1 MKKRLRRFVTILL
14 VLTLAVSFSLPVQA
28 APVIK
33 TITFTNR
40 YASMIFYGAPVPDP
54 LNAGQYRLPV
64 TVVWDLGVPFSLSSG
79 NSTFSYKFVAPSGSF
94 TYSYGSGAVSPSPFN
109 VRYAVGPAPS
119 VSTVDDL
126 VSIKSGYG
134 SLYLSPGDYYL
145 YYVASFVVTV
155 KSNLFPYSSDFRL
168 TSSGRGFQYELLRT
182 GSQDVTSIDISD
194 QTAALEQATEKQ
206 TDTLTNGYDNTGMN
220 ADNDRLSA
228 SLDGYEDA
236 ESQVTDQSVDF
247 IDAVTF
253 TDPTTHLQL
262 MTAVTWTSTF
272 LQNLFVAL
280 GDWSVLVTIALSL
293 AFALMLIGWFKY
305 RK

>member
-28 APVIK
+28 ATSFTVSFSSKGGDFGFVQNQVLRTDGKMSGDYVVCWVYYTRTIAVHSSYSTVI
-33 TITFTNR
+33 
-40 YASMIFYGAPVPDP
+40 YSE
-54 LNAGQYRLPV
+54 
-64 TVVWDLGVPFSLSSG
+64 GVPSVRFSVKSLFSDFTAKGLGYVGLVPAGAFISLNDVIPLSD
-79 NSTFSYKFVAPSGSF
+79 NRPSYVPSGVYYLCVVSSF
-94 TYSYGSGAVSPSPFN
+94 SFVSVSPSSKL
-109 VRYAVGPAPS
+109 GPGNFQLTYTLP
-119 VSTVDDL
+119 VSFDFQR
-126 VSIKSGYG
+126 
-134 SLYLSPGDYYL
+134 SPG
-145 YYVASFVVTV
+145 
-155 KSNLFPYSSDFRL
+155 
-168 TSSGRGFQYELLRT
+168 
-182 GSQDVTSIDISD
+182 QDVSSLDISD